1 MNQNETGLAAI
12 TDVSMTRH
20 LATKK
25 PARPA
30 KPALPSVYQ
39 CMVVSPSNQ
48 RAAFFQNAA
57 VAQGW
62 ETIVVA
68 DAEAAAR
75 QSVKNRIGLAVID
88 LESVQSSNQ
97 EPYRQLV
104 QQIVDNADGIPLLV
118 VCGPEEDPTGE
129 IWSRQLGIWMYLPG
143 VDDQSDVAM
152 LCGEARNVVEK
163 LKGQPVLKEQ

>member
-1 MNQNETGLAAI
+1 MSQNEMALTAI
-12 TDVSMTRH
+12 TNVSTTRH
-20 LATKK
+20 LAATKK
-25 PARPA
+25 PAP
-30 KPALPSVYQ
+30 PSVYQ

-68 DAEAAAR
+68 DAETAAQQA
-75 QSVKNRIGLAVID
+75 VKNRIGLVVVD

-104 QQIVDNADGIPLLV
+104 EQIVDNADNADGIPLLV
-118 VCGPEEDPTGE
+118 VCGPEEDPAGE